1 MKNGFYITSQFENIE
16 VDDLT
21 FKIMLEGKK
30 MQDIKAFHQEFAQK
44 LEIPDEYGKNWD
56 ALGEVLNDL
65 SWLDYDHFAFFIS
78 DYDKLL
84 KKEAFEQKSEFLCI
98 LDAAMDEWENVPNYE
113 GEDEYREVSG
123 FRVYAERDTNI
134 VEDLIELELDNRIIA
149 E

>member
-1 MKNGFYITSQFENIE
+1 MKNGFYISSQFENIE

-21 FKIMLEGKK
+21 FKIILEGKN
-30 MQDIKAFHQEFAQK
+30 MQDIKAFHQELAQK

-78 DYDKLL
+78 DYDQLL

-98 LDAAMDEWENVPNYE
+98 LDGAMDEWENVPNYE
-113 GEDEYREVSG
+113 GEDEYREASG
-123 FRVYAERDTNI
+123 FRVYVERDTNI

>member
-1 MKNGFYITSQFENIE
+1 MKNGFYILSQFEQIE
-16 VDDLT
+16 VDELT
-21 FKIMLEGKK
+21 FKIILEGKH
-30 MQDIKAFHQEFAQK
+30 MQDIKDFHQELAEK

-65 SWLDYDHFAFFIS
+65 SWLDYNHFAFFIK
-78 DYDKLL
+78 DYDLL
-84 KKEAFEQKSEFLCI
+84 LQKEDFEQKSEFLSI
-98 LDAAMDEWENVPNYE
+98 LDGAMDEWENVPNYE

-123 FRVYAERDTNI
+123 FRVYVERETAI

>member
-1 MKNGFYITSQFENIE
+1 MKNGFYILSQFEHIE
-16 VDDLT
+16 VDELT
-21 FKIMLEGKK
+21 FKIILEGKD
-30 MQDIKAFHQEFAQK
+30 MQNIKAFHQELSEK
-44 LEIPDEYGKNWD
+44 LEIPDEYGPNWD

-65 SWLDYDHFAFFIS
+65 SWLDYNHFTIFIK
-78 DYDKLL
+78 DYNLLL
-84 KKEAFEQKSEFLCI
+84 KKETFEQKSEFLCI

-123 FRVYAERDTNI
+123 FRVYIERDTNI